1 MPGKV
6 VLLVEDQE
14 ENRDMYALRLRHA
27 GYEVFEARDG
37 DEALDLIARQ
47 RPDIIL
53 LDISIPII
61 DGYMVARIVKA
72 IRDTSSIPIVALTAH
87 DYDSNNQEASRVGF
101 DRYLTKPIE
110 PRQVVECVQELI
122 GPPLQQH

>member
-14 ENRDMYALRLRHA
+14 DNRDMYALRLRHE

-37 DEALDLIARQ
+37 DEALDLVAKI
-47 RPDIIL
+47 RPDLIL
-53 LDISIPII
+53 LDISIPVI
-61 DGYMVARIVKA
+61 DGYMVARIIKA
-72 IRDTSSIPIVALTAH
+72 IRETSSIPIVALTAH
-87 DYDSNNQEASRVGF
+87 DYDSAGEEPSRVGF
-101 DRYLTKPIE
+101 VRYLTKPIE
-110 PRQVVECVQELI
+110 PRHVVGCVQELI